1 MTYLF
6 VKVKAQLEKQLPFV
20 LYVKPNADRMIG
32 LFQSNDSLHFLKDF
46 SEKGFVFAPF
56 DGDLIPYIPQAESE
70 VYVEKIK
77 KTDFLLTVNPIVK
90 ADEVTQKS
98 FEDLVVKGVEAIQKG
113 QFEKVVL
120 SRKETVATPSF
131 EVETVFK
138 KLVAFYPTAFKY
150 CFFHPKIGMWAG
162 ASPEQFLKINQET
175 LQTVAL
181 AGTQSVTD
189 TTEIVWQEKE
199 IEEQQLVTD
208 FITQSLAD
216 KVSELTVSS
225 PYSVQAG
232 NLWHIKTDITA
243 TIGSNSNLEEIIKAL
258 HPTSAVCGLPKAAA
272 KDFILQNEPYD
283 RSYYSGFLGEFNI
296 DLATFRTE
304 QSDLFVNLRCMKI
317 NDKQVELF
325 IGCGITKD
333 SVPEAE
339 FIETVNKS
347 MTMRKVL
354 N

>member
-1 MTYLF
+1 MTAVF

-20 LYVKPNADRMIG
+20 LYAKPNADRMIG
-32 LFQSNDSLHFLKDF
+32 VFQGNDNLYFLEDF
-46 SEKGFVFAPF
+46 CEKGFVFAPF
-56 DGDLIPYIPQAESE
+56 DGDVIPYIPQSE
-70 VYVEKIK
+70 ADIYVEKISES
-77 KTDFLLTVNPIVK
+77 DFLLTANPTFN
-90 ADEVTQKS
+90 ADEATQKS
-98 FEDLVVKGVEAIQKG
+98 FEDLVTQGVEAIQKG
-113 QFEKVVL
+113 LFDKVVL
-120 SRKETVATPSF
+120 SRKETVAIPSF
-131 EVETVFK
+131 EIATVFK
-138 KLVAFYPTAFKY
+138 KLIAFYPTAFKY

-162 ASPEQFLKINQET
+162 ASPEQFLKINQESIR
-175 LQTVAL
+175 TVAL
-181 AGTQSVTD
+181 AGTQAVTD
-189 TTEIVWQEKE
+189 ATNVVWHEKE
-199 IEEQQLVTD
+199 IKEQQLVTD
-208 FITQSLAD
+208 FIIQSLAD

-232 NLWHIKTDITA
+232 NLWHIKTDIAA
-243 TIGSNSNLEEIIKAL
+243 TIGSDSNLEGIIKSL

-272 KDFILQNEPYD
+272 KDFILQNESYD
-283 RSYYSGFLGEFNI
+283 RSYYSGFLGELNI
-296 DLATFRTE
+296 DLATFRSE

-325 IGCGITKD
+325 IGCGITRD